1 MKMLIKINQMLLRLA
16 VLAML
21 VMGVMVW
28 MGNAPLVNGHIGL
41 GFIFTLLVLLQAV
54 LGGIAGGGWGLAG
67 LTALWGVLLPVIGLG
82 QRAVMVGDAHWVVRV
97 FHMLFSLTTMAFVE
111 MLAKRAL
118 SKPPTG

>member
-28 MGNAPLVNGHIGL
+28 MGNASLVNGHIGL

-82 QRAVMVGDAHWVVRV
+82 QRSIMVGDAHWVVRV

-111 MLAKRAL
+111 RSPNARSERPAA
-118 SKPPTG
+118 